1 MLQKK
6 KVKLDELKLYEYKS
20 LIELNMRLMSQG
32 KDIVRYCKDSGIE
45 ANRIFYCQFNQAFNL
60 PFNFQTTS
68 LPI

>member
-32 KDIVRYCKDSGIE
+32 KDIVRYCKDSGI
-45 ANRIFYCQFNQAFNL
+45 
-60 PFNFQTTS
+60 
-68 LPI
+68 

>member
-45 ANRIFYCQFNQAFNL
+45 ANRIFYC
-60 PFNFQTTS
+60 
-68 LPI
+68 